1 MRRLFLLSLFLSS
14 CAPLVCP
21 EGEDVKR
28 NYLEYEAP
36 SSYTADL
43 SLRYGLFSVPIRVE
57 KSEGKFIISG
67 EGRTGEWSINRFCMK
82 GMCVE
87 LPISPDGVIF
97 GRVLRGDENLSCS
110 SSGVFFEKDDG
121 VFKSKY
127 VFKDGSLAL
136 AEFHDTK
143 RNRKLILSYL
153 EWSKEGY
160 ARAIRVQTEGLSL
173 TLTVDSLKF

>member
-1 MRRLFLLSLFLSS
+1 MKRLLLLSLLLSS

-21 EGEDVKR
+21 EGEEFKR
-28 NYLEYEAP
+28 TYSEYKSP
-36 SSYTADL
+36 NSYTADL
-43 SLRYGLFSVPIRVE
+43 SLRYGLLRIPIRVE

-82 GMCVE
+82 GTCVE

-97 GRVLRGDENLSCS
+97 GRVLRGDEKLSCS

-153 EWSKEGY
+153 EWSKEGF
-160 ARAIRVQTEGLSL
+160 ARAIRVQTEGITL